1 MAVRQKP
8 SGRRRGVLERETLVR
23 EVSARLGTAHER
35 VTVDGVEAAIN
46 GVLSERRLRWRPE
59 AARRT
64 AVAIADELL
73 GLGPLGPLLR
83 DRTVTEVMVNSS
95 GDVFVERD
103 GRLERTTVRFSDESA
118 VRHLIERAVSPL
130 GLRADAASPW
140 VDARLADGSRFHAV
154 LPPIA
159 LGGPV
164 VTIRKFAEALWT
176 LDDLIEMGSID
187 SPLAVRLADAV
198 AGRENVLVSGGGGA
212 GKTTLLGVLARMVPS
227 SERVI
232 TIEDAAELRMGERHV
247 VSLETRP
254 PNVEGR
260 GEVTLRDLVRCAMR
274 MRADRI
280 VVGEVRGPEAL
291 DMLQAL
297 TSGHAGS
304 MATVHADAPREAL
317 MRLEVMALMAAPG
330 LSVDAARRQVAS
342 AIDLIV
348 HLARDEEGV
357 RRVVDVTEVRVGD
370 GGPVLRRF
378 TKKGSS

>member
-1 MAVRQKP
+1 MAVRAK
-8 SGRRRGVLERETLVR
+8 SAGRRRGVLERETLVR
-23 EVSARLGTAHER
+23 EVSARLGVAGER
-35 VTVDGVEAAIN
+35 VTVDGVESAIN
-46 GVLSERRLRWRPE
+46 GVLSERRLRWQPE

-83 DRTVTEVMVNSS
+83 DRTVSEVMVNSS

-103 GRLERTTVRFSDESA
+103 GRLERTTVRFNDESE

-164 VTIRKFAEALWT
+164 VTIRKFAEVLWT

-187 SPLAVRLADAV
+187 SSLAVRLGDAV
-198 AGRENVLVSGGGGA
+198 ASRENVLVSGGGGA

-330 LSVDAARRQVAS
+330 LSVDAARRQVGS

-357 RRVVDVTEVRVGD
+357 RRVVDVTEIRVGD
-370 GGPVLRRF
+370 SGPVLRRF
-378 TKKGSS
+378 TKKASS